1 MSDLRDRIKSKCNR
15 RYKTVKIQ
23 GEELT
28 IQTLS
33 VTEAEDYFQN
43 PQAHRLIMW
52 AVVDPETKNRVF
64 LEEDEYDLMNL
75 EAGLALPL
83 RLEIQRFNGFVSF
96 EDEEGN

>member
-1 MSDLRDRIKSKCNR
+1 
-15 RYKTVKIQ
+15 
-23 GEELT
+23 
-28 IQTLS
+28 
-33 VTEAEDYFQN
+33 
-43 PQAHRLIMW
+43 MW

-83 RLEIQRFNGFVSF
+83 RLEIQRFNGFVSY